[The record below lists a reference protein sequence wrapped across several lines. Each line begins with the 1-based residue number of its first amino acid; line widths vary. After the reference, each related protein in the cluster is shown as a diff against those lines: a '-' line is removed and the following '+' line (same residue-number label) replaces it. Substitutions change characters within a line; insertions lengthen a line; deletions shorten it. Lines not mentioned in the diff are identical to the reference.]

1 MEFRPLGSS
10 GIMVSALCVGTM
22 TFGKP
27 LGEAESGRLVSHALD
42 MGINFFDTAN
52 VYEGYDRVV
61 GSSGGVSE
69 ELLGKALLG
78 RRQEAV
84 VCTKLGNP
92 VGFGPMDGGL
102 SARHLEE
109 QLEKSLRH
117 LKTDW
122 IDLVLAH
129 RWVAGFP
136 VEEVWRVFDRWV
148 CAGKVLSVGISNWP
162 SWRVAQASEV
172 AKMRGWTPVT
182 ASSPKFSLLSRGM
195 ELEQL
200 GCALHYGIGLIPYQS
215 LESGLLS
222 GKYRFGKP
230 APLGSRQD
238 EKPEW
243 VPRVGK
249 SVFNRLEKLREL
261 SQEIGADLAQ
271 YVTAWTLAR
280 PGIVSLIMGFRNTQQ
295 LDAGIAGLELKIPDL
310 HHKEIDKLFPP
321 PRPSGGEQ
329 VLRWSMG
336 KWVLQDREA

>member
-162 SWRVAQASEV
+162 SSDSHASFSRISHRLSSSRVPKYKRSLASKSV
-172 AKMRGWTPVT
+172 DTV
-182 ASSPKFSLLSRGM
+182 
-195 ELEQL
+195 
-200 GCALHYGIGLIPYQS
+200 
-215 LESGLLS
+215 SGLELTMM
-222 GKYRFGKP
+222 
-230 APLGSRQD
+230 
-238 EKPEW
+238 
-243 VPRVGK
+243 
-249 SVFNRLEKLREL
+249 LETPSCDKAR
-261 SQEIGADLAQ
+261 A
-271 YVTAWTLAR
+271 AWTL
-280 PGIVSLIMGFRNTQQ
+280 Q
-295 LDAGIAGLELKIPDL
+295 
-310 HHKEIDKLFPP
+310 
-321 PRPSGGEQ
+321 
-329 VLRWSMG
+329 
-336 KWVLQDREA
+336 